1 MGWKFDIK
9 SAVVGAAVVAVA
21 AILLGAAN
29 SEPAVG
35 RYRIATQANYAYVI
49 DTTTGKVWAA
59 NSTTGANGNVVFE
72 PKAEASK

>member
-1 MGWKFDIK
+1 MGWKLDVK

-35 RYRIATQANYAYVI
+35 RYRIAVPAQTNYAYVI
-49 DTTTGKVWAA
+49 DTTTGKVY
-59 NSTTGANGNVVFE
+59 TTGSNGNAIFE
-72 PKAEASK
+72 PKMETAK